1 MIINFECGKCKKKY
15 DYNVKKICME
25 NSKVVFRET
34 PICTFCG
41 EDKDYFL
48 SEKGQGEMTELMFEG
63 KIKIVDDLS

>member
-1 MIINFECGKCKKKY
+1 
-15 DYNVKKICME
+15 ME

-63 KIKIVDDLS
+63 KIEIVDDLS